1 MRLDTIN
8 EYFLCTYILQL
19 KKKVQQAKAAQG
31 MEVTR
36 LGDLA
41 MSDVEMGLDEPPDV
55 EFSPSMPVIHAPRKR
70 RPARDAQ
77 TAQTAEVAVDRDA
90 GSNLVGAQRR
100 LFENRLD
107 RLLQMDPNPSQAEKT
122 NFGLWL
128 AAVSANMPDHH
139 FVDFQQRA
147 QDLCNHYVT
156 SRWTAHARND
166 PNPLPGQFQQPAPP
180 LPRQMSDPTGQ
191 PAGVNTPQ
199 QGRPQY
205 SSQYSGDQTY
215 HTLQP
220 AGMNTSLPSF
230 SSVDSTGMGSFLGML
245 SPSTLVTGG
254 IGGGGLSEFSQSQSQ
269 SQSNPQS
276 QSQSNPQSQSHVY
289 PHSSQQSNPQS
300 QTPSSQ

>member
-19 KKKVQQAKAAQG
+19 KKSVQQAKAAQG

-41 MSDVEMGLDEPPDV
+41 DPDPDTCLEEPPDV
-55 EFSPSMPVIHAPRKR
+55 EFSPKMPVIHPARKR
-70 RPARDAQ
+70 RSARDAQ
-77 TAQTAEVAVDRDA
+77 TEEVAVDRDA
-90 GSNLVGAQRR
+90 GSNVVGAQRR
-100 LFENRLD
+100 LFESRLD
-107 RLLQMDPNPSQAEKT
+107 RLLQIDPNPSQAEKT

-139 FVDFQQRA
+139 FQDFQRRA
-147 QDLCNHYVT
+147 QDLCNHFAN
-156 SRWTAHARND
+156 SRWAASAIPIPSGT
-166 PNPLPGQFQQPAPP
+166 GQFQTPAPP

-191 PAGVNTPQ
+191 HSGVNTPQ

-205 SSQYSGDQTY
+205 SGQYSGEQTY
-215 HTLQP
+215 HNLQP

-254 IGGGGLSEFSQSQSQ
+254 SGLSDYSQSQS
-269 SQSNPQS
+269 
-276 QSQSNPQSQSHVY
+276 QSQSHVY
-289 PHSSQQSNPQS
+289 PHSSQTVNPQS